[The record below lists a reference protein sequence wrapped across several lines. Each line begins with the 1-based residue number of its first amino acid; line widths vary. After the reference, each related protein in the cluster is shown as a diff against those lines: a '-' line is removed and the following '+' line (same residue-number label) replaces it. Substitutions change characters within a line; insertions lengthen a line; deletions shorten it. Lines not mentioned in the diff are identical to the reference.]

1 MTFQAVRWIL
11 KRKMWWEC
19 RRSDVECT
27 EMCQYQHEIGRNG
40 WWILWILFFILLI
53 WHFFF
58 LFYFIFS
65 YFLFSFSFFD
75 VFFRLF
81 FWRQRNVIRFLIIV
95 QQIADL
101 VLCATKRRNSIFPT
115 KNCYKCYFFKNNNK
129 NHTWNHSLT
138 IFVLCITV
146 FASSF
151 WKNQQKIIF
160 FFLTSNKFEK
170 RRRKHEK
177 CVNWFILIYFNVYL
191 RWNIVCLHIQ
201 NTW

>member
-1 MTFQAVRWIL
+1 M
-11 KRKMWWEC
+11 KPKH
-19 RRSDVECT
+19 S
-27 EMCQYQHEIGRNG
+27 
-40 WWILWILFFILLI
+40 
-53 WHFFF
+53 HFFVRKVF
-58 LFYFIFS
+58 LHSFAKNSFTTLSKFVHSLDFS
-65 YFLFSFSFFD
+65 KEMMVWKTSQTGI
-75 VFFRLF
+75 
-81 FWRQRNVIRFLIIV
+81 WNQKLIKKV
-95 QQIADL
+95 
-101 VLCATKRRNSIFPT
+101 
-115 KNCYKCYFFKNNNK
+115 YKCYFFKNYYK
-129 NHTWNHSLT
+129 NHTWNHSLM

-151 WKNQQKIIF
+151 WKNQQKINF